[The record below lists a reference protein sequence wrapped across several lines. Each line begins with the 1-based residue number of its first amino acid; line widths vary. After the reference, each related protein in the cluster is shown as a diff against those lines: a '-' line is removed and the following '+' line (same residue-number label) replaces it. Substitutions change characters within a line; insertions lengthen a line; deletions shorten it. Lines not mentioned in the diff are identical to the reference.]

1 MNSISNPL
9 LMDHFRLEAKTPF
22 NVVIAYEDFAAARRA
37 KRLYESLLRALG
49 DELAFDLSLWRFEV
63 LALPRLR
70 EVATQQAAEA
80 NMVIVS
86 TSAERDLGREVKQW
100 LETGLKQRENFPTSL
115 VALSGGCGVAYDS
128 NPAHVSLR
136 AMAFRYQLDFFA
148 HTVDEDELGLAR
160 VSRPARHWDAWF
172 LQGTLFDEVPSFAH
186 CGINE

>member
-70 EVATQQAAEA
+70 DVATQQAAEA
-80 NMVIVS
+80 NMLIVS
-86 TSAERDLGREVKQW
+86 TSTEGDLAREVKNW
-100 LETGLKQRENFPTSL
+100 LEAGLKQRENFPTSL
-115 VALSGGCGVAYDS
+115 VALSGGCSVADDS
-128 NPAHVSLR
+128 SPAHVSLH
-136 AMAFRYQLDFFA
+136 AMAFRFQLDFFA

-160 VSRPARHWDAWF
+160 ASQPARHWNAW
-172 LQGTLFDEVPSFAH
+172 LPQRMLFDEAPSFSH